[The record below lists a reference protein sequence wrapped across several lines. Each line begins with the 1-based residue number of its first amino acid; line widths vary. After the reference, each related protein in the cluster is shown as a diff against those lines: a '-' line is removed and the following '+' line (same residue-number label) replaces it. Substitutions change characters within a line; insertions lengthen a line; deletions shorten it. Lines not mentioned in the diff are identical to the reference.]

1 MNTWMFLI
9 TALFSQDDFLVK
21 QGDVTVPLADLDAY
35 VYLLGEHKR
44 PGFADQPTQ
53 IEQNIFTLL
62 NVNIVYQHII
72 ENGLNDEPE
81 FEAVLTE
88 IENRE
93 YDLEDGFFEAL
104 ELNQEAALESI
115 RMYLIKTRFYRTML
129 QYLDDSITAEQVE
142 PLAKEH
148 YLINKKDFVVP
159 EKRDISVIMLE
170 QNADVDQVLKSLSQ
184 ADQEAFQSVAS
195 DVSVDPSKEL
205 NQGHWG
211 KFRLVDFNYPF
222 TQTVFNA
229 PVGVIPQVL
238 TDSNHAYIIRVNE
251 VQKSRQQSFDEV
263 KDKLVEQV
271 RKNVVGKK
279 FQSIINAQGR
289 KELEVNPELTA
300 HVFERYKVFNSD

>member
-21 QGDVTVPLADLDAY
+21 QGDVTVPLSDLDAY
-35 VYLLGEHKR
+35 VYLLGEQKR
-44 PGFADQPTQ
+44 SGFAAQPNQ

-62 NVNIVYQHII
+62 NVNIVYQHIM

-81 FEAVLTE
+81 FEATLAE
-88 IENRE
+88 INERE
-93 YDLEDGFFEAL
+93 YNLEDGFLEAL
-104 ELNQEAALESI
+104 ELNQDVALEGI
-115 RMYLIKTRFYRTML
+115 RMYLIKTNFYRTMMK
-129 QYLDDSITAEQVE
+129 YLDDSITAEQVE
-142 PLAKEH
+142 PLAKEQ
-148 YLINKKDFVVP
+148 YLINKKSFVVP
-159 EKRDISVIMLE
+159 EKRDISVIMLD
-170 QNADVDQVLKSLSQ
+170 QNVDSDEVLMSVQEVDQ
-184 ADQEAFQSVAS
+184 DTFQTIAS

-211 KFRLVDFNYPF
+211 EFRLVDFNYPF

-251 VQKSRQQSFDEV
+251 VQKSRQLSFDEA
-263 KDKLVEQV
+263 KEQLIERV
-271 RKNVVGKK
+271 RSNVVAKK

-289 KELEVNPELTA
+289 KEVEVNPELTA
-300 HVFERYKVFNSD
+300 HVFERYKVFDSD